1 MVGLAALER
10 VGNIAGQFARCTLKD
25 LVFVPEGKAALL
37 AGRFNR
43 QQNVVH
49 QNLVPKLLRDRL
61 LYWFNAVAAQELVG
75 LRRLFIN
82 TEKIMRVSAFDGPG
96 AVGGVSGEIPLFA
109 QSAYFF
115 TAVLFG
121 ATKKRS

>member
-49 QNLVPKLLRDRL
+49 QDLMPKLLRDRL
-61 LYWFNAVAAQELVG
+61 LYWLNAVSAKKLIG
-75 LRRLFIN
+75 FRGFFIN
-82 TEKIMRVSAFDGPG
+82 TKKIMRVG
-96 AVGGVSGEIPLFA
+96 ALNGARPVRGVSGEI
-109 QSAYFF
+109 
-115 TAVLFG
+115 T
-121 ATKKRS
+121 